1 MTIFCPVYRPAERQA
16 PSMLGGVVLDY
27 PILEPLLFSWYNQ
40 LGSMGEPSLDSGP
53 LVVSCLEELPDS
65 QSRIPDSPRAGTGA
79 GQGRPTKQ
87 EVGAGRQ
94 KPRPDYNR
102 NRKHSHL
109 RSSGAQARGEPVG

>member
-1 MTIFCPVYRPAERQA
+1 
-16 PSMLGGVVLDY
+16 
-27 PILEPLLFSWYNQ
+27 
-40 LGSMGEPSLDSGP
+40 MGEPSLDSGP
-53 LVVSCLEELPDS
+53 WALSCLEELPDS
-65 QSRIPDSPRAGTGA
+65 QSRIPDSLGAGTGA